1 MVALLRLLED
11 VATSTDEPARE
22 RAIARQVH
30 LILLDAQREIAQE
43 ADLEE
48 LKRVAAGAVDALGE
62 A

>member
-1 MVALLRLLED
+1 
-11 VATSTDEPARE
+11 
-22 RAIARQVH
+22 
-30 LILLDAQREIAQE
+30 LLDAQREIAQE